1 MAHVVSS
8 TNATIPL
15 GKVMILKNGAGK
27 KNVQVAEVNEIPYVF
42 ETIYEPL
49 HVATRGFTM
58 QKILKMIHKTL
69 KSITFTVGK
78 RTNVK
83 KEEKRI
89 FEVFSLHVDDL
100 SVLYTFVIQIADT
113 CGHAVEDGAVPKSV
127 Q

>member
-1 MAHVVSS
+1 M
-8 TNATIPL
+8 
-15 GKVMILKNGAGK
+15 
-27 KNVQVAEVNEIPYVF
+27 QVAKVNENPYVF
-42 ETIYEPL
+42 ETIYAPL
-49 HVATRGFTM
+49 HIATRGFTM

-69 KSITFTVGK
+69 KSITFTIGK

-100 SVLYTFVIQIADT
+100 SVLYTFVIQIAHT

-127 Q
+127 QCDF